1 MIFKTTVA
9 HICKHIKQI
18 SKHHSI
24 IEAQHNVIGT
34 QHGIIKTQHNT
45 SKHNSVFAKHN
56 ANLPKHNTIF
66 AKHNTKFSRLRQYY
80 TKYKP
85 IIAQP
90 LTCFALSRH
99 FCLPFCLEKMFCAS
113 CRAGLKSFSKFCPFC
128 WQKVENDSSANV
140 TDEGATKCASFKNY
154 AAKKSE
160 ERSTHFRSSGSKR
173 RGQKKKE
180 EDPFALINM
189 GLMWFIGPDVRTPNR
204 GKTLPLEVRKD
215 SGYAEVFAE
224 ALVKRQAHDQ
234 AFDSKKGRKLVYPDR
249 QLAMN
254 LPGQLEKE
262 FTLRNYQKD
271 LGKPYNRITLYLCPE
286 EPEDEFILDSE
297 TETEPD
303 TQGVRVRY
311 LVTLSYLCPWVFW
324 ALRTR
329 KGGRGNYTRGEIKL
343 AFIWTLYSLQNVK
356 SYILFQ
362 YFFQKPKLTL
372 FQFNILLSSL
382 WILSGILY

>member
-18 SKHHSI
+18 SKHNSI

-34 QHGIIKTQHNT
+34 QHGIIEAQHNVIGTRHGIIKTQHNT

-56 ANLPKHNTIF
+56 ANLTKHNTIF
-66 AKHNTKFSRLRQYY
+66 AKHNTKFSRLRIAGCQYY

-113 CRAGLKSFSKFCPFC
+113 CRAGLKSFSKFCPFR

-160 ERSTHFRSSGSKR
+160 ERLTHFRSSGSKR

-180 EDPFALINM
+180 EDPFAPIIWAWCDL
-189 GLMWFIGPDVRTPNR
+189 LAQMWELRTVAR
-204 GKTLPLEVRKD
+204 
-215 SGYAEVFAE
+215 
-224 ALVKRQAHDQ
+224 H
-234 AFDSKKGRKLVYPDR
+234 
-249 QLAMN
+249 
-254 LPGQLEKE
+254 
-262 FTLRNYQKD
+262 
-271 LGKPYNRITLYLCPE
+271 
-286 EPEDEFILDSE
+286 
-297 TETEPD
+297 
-303 TQGVRVRY
+303 
-311 LVTLSYLCPWVFW
+311 CPW
-324 ALRTR
+324 
-329 KGGRGNYTRGEIKL
+329 K
-343 AFIWTLYSLQNVK
+343 
-356 SYILFQ
+356 
-362 YFFQKPKLTL
+362 
-372 FQFNILLSSL
+372 
-382 WILSGILY
+382 